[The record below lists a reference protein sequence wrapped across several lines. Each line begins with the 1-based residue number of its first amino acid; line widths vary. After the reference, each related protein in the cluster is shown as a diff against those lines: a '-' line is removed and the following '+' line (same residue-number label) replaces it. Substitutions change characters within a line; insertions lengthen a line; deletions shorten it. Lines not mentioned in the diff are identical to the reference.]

1 MFCCFFAGFLK
12 IIVSGWG
19 FSRVFLPLWSGFRPF
34 LVPGGWRIRPFK
46 KIFRGLPGV
55 WSGLLVELTDTLAFE
70 NIASKIFYIN
80 SEYIERINKLGA
92 KYIQKTVSYLH
103 LFTDFNLLSR
113 ISRNRKRG
121 SVAISAPIKV
131 FRLDSDCF
139 KKLSNM
145 EHFTF
150 NREA

>member
-1 MFCCFFAGFLK
+1 MSG
-12 IIVSGWG
+12 GWG
-19 FSRVFLPLWSGFRPF
+19 
-34 LVPGGWRIRPFK
+34 IRPFK
-46 KIFRGLPGV
+46 KIFRGLPRV
-55 WSGLLVELTDTLAFE
+55 WSELLVELTDTLAFE

-80 SEYIERINKLGA
+80 SEYIERINKFGA
-92 KYIQKTVSYLH
+92 KYIQKTVSYLN

-139 KKLSNM
+139 KNLSNM
-145 EHFTF
+145 EHSTF
-150 NREA
+150 NSGA